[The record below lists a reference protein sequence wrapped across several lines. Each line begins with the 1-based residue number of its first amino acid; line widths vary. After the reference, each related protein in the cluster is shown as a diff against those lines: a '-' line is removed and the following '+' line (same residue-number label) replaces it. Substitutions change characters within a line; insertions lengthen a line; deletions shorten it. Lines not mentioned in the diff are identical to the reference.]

1 MATVCLATQMNGL
14 SMVTYIIYIIMAFAV
29 ALLAGFTGG
38 MPRGIIV
45 TTRSGSTEGDD
56 ADANAATEASD
67 HNIAPKLPSEI
78 LDALA
83 EVGRLSGREPVGGQL
98 RDQDDGY
105 PSVSPIRH
113 PLSLQPTEPERL
125 TPLSAHRS
133 LLAGIIDR
141 LMQGTQFIA
150 LTGAPGVGKT
160 IMASTIREELSKR
173 SVRVRWID
181 GGGGSGIHLRTIMF
195 QFLGEPEC
203 DVDPDAIERLF
214 DAMTERETPDEG
226 LVLIIDDA
234 EQLLPDAIGYLRLL
248 ASVARERMPQIV
260 FVGDPSFWD
269 IADQAAQAGFS
280 DLITARFELEPLSP
294 EETLAVAEQYIC
306 SLNRARRPVLDAG
319 AFEAVVQRSS
329 GLIGRLVPLVA
340 AIEAITAATDQTQ
353 VTAAVVDVAAARL
366 EGEVVTLLDGGLA
379 SQSELRPDVA
389 IMRPVVGHATRALA
403 PALNTLRWDRSA
415 ARMAGVAAV
424 LVGGIGAAA
433 YWWAPLGVDRI
444 WAEGRTA
451 SELRSAVER
460 ASPDTTIIVRLPF
473 SALTLQAQSDTPD
486 VESATTPQVT
496 ASVAASEIIEP
507 PVLVAQQIGAATA
520 AHRRAARSAT
530 VQTRGT
536 IGGYVTHANKGI
548 WLFSPIAN
556 GGANS

>member
-1 MATVCLATQMNGL
+1 MNGL

-45 TTRSGSTEGDD
+45 TTRSGSTERAD
-56 ADANAATEASD
+56 ADANATTEASD
-67 HNIAPKLPSEI
+67 HNIARKLPSEI

-83 EVGRLSGREPVGGQL
+83 EVGLLSGRKPVDGQL
-98 RDQDDGY
+98 RDQDGGY
-105 PSVSPIRH
+105 PSVPPIRH
-113 PLSLQPTEPERL
+113 PLSSQPTEPDRL
-125 TPLSAHRS
+125 APLSAHRS
-133 LLAGIIDR
+133 LLAGIIDS
-141 LMQGTQFIA
+141 LLLGTQFIA

-181 GGGGSGIHLRTIMF
+181 GGGGGGIHLRTIMF
-195 QFLGEPEC
+195 QFLGKPEC

-214 DAMTERETPDEG
+214 DAMTEREAPDEG

-260 FVGDPSFWD
+260 FVGEPSFWD

-280 DLITARFELEPLSP
+280 NLITARFELEPVSL
-294 EETLAVAEQYIC
+294 EET
-306 SLNRARRPVLDAG
+306 G
-319 AFEAVVQRSS
+319 
-329 GLIGRLVPLVA
+329 
-340 AIEAITAATDQTQ
+340 
-353 VTAAVVDVAAARL
+353 AARL
-366 EGEVVTLLDGGLA
+366 EDEVVALLDGGVA
-379 SQSELRPDVA
+379 SQSVHRPELQLA
-389 IMRPVVGHATRALA
+389 RPVVAHTRPPFI
-403 PALNTLRWDRSA
+403 PAMNTLRWDGIT
-415 ARMAGVAAV
+415 ARMAGAAAV
-424 LVGGIGAAA
+424 LVAGICAAA
-433 YWWAPLGVDRI
+433 YWWAPLGVERI
-444 WAEGRTA
+444 WAEARTA
-451 SELRSAVER
+451 SELRSAVES

-486 VESATTPQVT
+486 VESASTPQVT

-520 AHRRAARSAT
+520 THRRAARSAT

-548 WLFSPIAN
+548 WLFSPNAN